1 MRLFLLTIAGA
12 LLVSLSSTAQS
23 QQAEPLASVEQWV
36 VVMHDPRSPRRRS
49 RVGGVQYSPG
59 SSYAS
64 DPQLDRAARRLSRD
78 FNIDLVDQ
86 WPIKALTV
94 HCVVVRLREGADV
107 AETLRALRAD
117 ERVSSVQPMYRFAT
131 ESTVDPYRR
140 LQPALE
146 EMQVATAHSVAT
158 GRGVSISV
166 IDSGVDAKHPDLQD
180 AIALVEDFVDGDKA
194 DDAEQHGTGIAGII
208 AATTD
213 NGIGV
218 SGIAPDVSI
227 QALRACWQDA
237 EASSKA
243 HCNTLTLSRA
253 LDRAIELEPSI
264 LNLSLSG
271 PADPLLEQLLAILLQ
286 KGTLVVAAFDESRN
300 VGDRFPTRQPGVIFA
315 LTSDKDRS
323 GVIDPDCFPA
333 PGTDVL
339 TVQPDA
345 SYGVLTG
352 HSMSAAHISGV
363 AALLLEAQPE
373 IGSIGVADALQR
385 SLRPSQPS
393 SETEAANGRLSVSAC
408 RALFAVGQ
416 TIDCDESS

>member
-1 MRLFLLTIAGA
+1 MAG
-12 LLVSLSSTAQS
+12 LVLVGLGLSSQALAQVTEP
-23 QQAEPLASVEQWV
+23 QAVAQQWV

-78 FNIDLVDQ
+78 FAVDLVDQ

-94 HCVVVRLREGADV
+94 HCVVIRLREGADV
-107 AETLRALRAD
+107 DATLRALRSD
-117 ERVSSVQPMYRFAT
+117 NRVSSVQPMYQFAT
-131 ESTVDPYRR
+131 ESSADPYRR
-140 LQPALE
+140 LQPAFE
-146 EMQVATAHSVAT
+146 EMQVTPVHAVAT

-166 IDSGVDAKHPDLQD
+166 IDSGVDSKHPDLRN
-180 AIALVEDFVDGDKA
+180 AITLVEDFVDGDKI
-194 DDAEQHGTGIAGII
+194 DDAEQHGTGIAGVI
-208 AATTD
+208 AAATD

-271 PADPLLEQLLAILLQ
+271 PADPLLEQLLSILLA
-286 KGTLVVAAFDESRN
+286 KGTLVVAAFDDSRDI
-300 VGDRFPTRQPGVIFA
+300 GKRFPARQPGVVFA
-315 LTSDKDRS
+315 LTSDREPGEKM
-323 GVIDPDCFPA
+323 DPDCLPA
-333 PGTDVL
+333 PGKDVL
-339 TVQPDA
+339 TVQPDS

-352 HSMSAAHISGV
+352 HSLSAAHVSGV
-363 AALLLEAQPE
+363 AALLLEAQPDL
-373 IGSIGVADALQR
+373 GSLGVADALQK
-385 SLRPSQPS
+385 SLRHSPVLGVDDPR
-393 SETEAANGRLSVSAC
+393 TGRLSVNAC
-408 RALFAVGQ
+408 RALTSVGRSL
-416 TIDCDESS
+416 DCGDEI